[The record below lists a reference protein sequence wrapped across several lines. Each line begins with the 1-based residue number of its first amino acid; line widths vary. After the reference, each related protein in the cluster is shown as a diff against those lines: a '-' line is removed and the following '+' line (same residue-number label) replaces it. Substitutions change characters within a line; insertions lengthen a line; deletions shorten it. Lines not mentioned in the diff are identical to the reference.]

1 MARDPYSA
9 AAAGLESGF
18 GLGMRAREQERAE
31 KRDRDAASERA
42 AERTA
47 IDEQRVY
54 QRSRDVKA
62 DERAAKQDE
71 ERAKAARR
79 QEGID
84 KLRVLDS
91 EIDELGKEGT
101 ALWSQYGGYDKVPED
116 VRGDFV
122 KRTKEARG
130 RRSAARRSF
139 YEPDVQATRREAAE
153 TASRLE
159 AGQLTL
165 DQLTPDQ
172 LYKTIQVQ
180 ARRPMAD
187 FIRTDPAKPSAIE
200 QAGLDLEAG
209 MQTGNRDM
217 IMRAANVLLAPE
229 LKVGI
234 GSEGRDGSEIIEKKI
249 VQLVPHPQDPNQIV
263 PLLEVKVRRDDG
275 SIGSYLAPVTE
286 GRGVYGSDPQATP
299 KAITMQAALDR
310 VGQLTTTAAFVNRPD
325 VRKFIDQAGEG
336 KASAD
341 EFLASMG
348 LLGIAPPK
356 KQVTRERVDLGG
368 SVLERTVDASGNI
381 IGEKRLGKT
390 AAPGRVAGDGPTAEE
405 KNMAAAERRLAAG
418 VKEGL
423 ITPEEA
429 KERRRALALGGGG
442 KGSMDSPKAAFDAEN
457 KLRDEHTKQSG
468 TFVKV
473 RDAMGKV
480 QVAAKDPSAAGDIA
494 LIFSYMRILDPDS
507 VVREGEF
514 ATAQNAA
521 SIPDRVRNLY
531 NKALSGERLNDKQRA
546 DMVNQA
552 KKVYGSQKQGQDK
565 LDKQYTELATGYG
578 LNPKNVVQK
587 FDTEVAPELPPAA
600 RSALKEGQVTTF
612 GNGQKWTLK
621 GGEPVQVQ

>member
-368 SVLERTVDASGNI
+368 SVLERTVDASGQI
-381 IGEKRLGKT
+381 LGEQRLGKT
-390 AAPGRVAGDGPTAEE
+390 AAPRAAGEGGGDGKMTAEE
-405 KNMAAAERRLAAG
+405 RQILRAQKLGLISEQEAGTALRNNALGLKPGGDEKSTEGERKAATLLTRLRSSQAQLNSVLAKKPGAAKPGVLAESARAVLGDTAANLANDEARQQVEAAQLDMLDAALTLGTGAAYTREQLMGYRRSYFPQIGDNSETVKDKQDRLQAVIEAAEIAAG
-418 VKEGL
+418 NV
-423 ITPEEA
+423 
-429 KERRRALALGGGG
+429 
-442 KGSMDSPKAAFDAEN
+442 
-457 KLRDEHTKQSG
+457 
-468 TFVKV
+468 
-473 RDAMGKV
+473 
-480 QVAAKDPSAAGDIA
+480 
-494 LIFSYMRILDPDS
+494 
-507 VVREGEF
+507 
-514 ATAQNAA
+514 
-521 SIPDRVRNLY
+521 
-531 NKALSGERLNDKQRA
+531 
-546 DMVNQA
+546 A
-552 KKVYGSQKQGQDK
+552 KKVPAFTPGSRKQRPPAGGAGGSW
-565 LDKQYTELATGYG
+565 EG
-578 LNPKNVVQK
+578 LPTAVNPKTGERVVFKDGQWQ
-587 FDTEVAPELPPAA
+587 PA
-600 RSALKEGQVTTF
+600 K
-612 GNGQKWTLK
+612 
-621 GGEPVQVQ
+621 